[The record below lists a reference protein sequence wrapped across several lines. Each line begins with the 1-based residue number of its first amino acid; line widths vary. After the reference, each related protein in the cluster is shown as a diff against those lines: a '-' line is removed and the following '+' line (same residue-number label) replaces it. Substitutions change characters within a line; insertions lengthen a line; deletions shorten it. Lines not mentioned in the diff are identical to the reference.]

1 MVVLQTFRLFFLFS
15 SSHYYSLSLYIY
27 IQYDNGDGRIMFTD
41 FVDFIA
47 RKMKKKDPALA
58 KSDVM
63 DSFAV
68 FDKEKNGKV
77 NKKELKHVLTKMG
90 EFMDPKEV
98 DSILREAK
106 VDKNGD
112 FKYNDFVKLMQ
123 SQYKVFG

>member
-1 MVVLQTFRLFFLFS
+1 
-15 SSHYYSLSLYIY
+15 
-27 IQYDNGDGRIMFTD
+27 MFTD

-47 RKMKKKDPALA
+47 RKMKNKDPTLA

-98 DSILREAK
+98 DGILREAK